1 MAQLDPQALLQSN
14 LCAERPEIRAAIPLS
29 GSSDVQLRAST
40 EPAIRRQM
48 ELVWR
53 FQEQLNSYQANHGK
67 RLEPGIVSVSFQCL
81 IDGEAEE
88 VGEVTGVVEL

>member
-14 LCAERPEIRAAIPLS
+14 LHAERPAIRPAIPLF

-40 EPAIRRQM
+40 EPAISRLELARRF
-48 ELVWR
+48 R
-53 FQEQLNSYQANHGK
+53 EQLNSYQANYGK

-81 IDGEAEE
+81 IEGEAEE